1 MAIMAI
7 SEESQPDGMRN
18 SSYPLSQIILT
29 HMESHFI
36 NQPSI
41 TQQKLQLFFFL
52 GMKSKTVLYN
62 IFSNV
67 QERTKETESVV
78 AFGDI

>member
-1 MAIMAI
+1 
-7 SEESQPDGMRN
+7 
-18 SSYPLSQIILT
+18 
-29 HMESHFI
+29 
-36 NQPSI
+36 
-41 TQQKLQLFFFL
+41 
-52 GMKSKTVLYN
+52 MKSKTVLYN